1 MLSACAAFFL
11 AVLPARVA
19 GQDGGAAPVGEAS
32 ETKDRLSPE
41 RMAALVSVPMSI
53 VETDGLP
60 AGKAAFERLLAAAR
74 VAHGERSVEVADL
87 LTAFGVGLY
96 TFGQDSEDRRIGEAS
111 IAYLEAAIP
120 AYRAAFGDAHPEV
133 AVALNSYADVQSA
146 LHEND
151 PPQSAET
158 ALEEAYRIRLGAFGP
173 TNIETLASLR
183 YLARARGLPSRT
195 RGDPAR
201 IEAAAGLFRQLIA
214 RSSNDAQPRYLSAP
228 YGRTALARMCAR
240 NGMAGEA
247 REQLRLAAEQAARW
261 DETERCA
268 FVAGETAE
276 IESILAGEAVG
287 KRESILSR
295 LDALAGCSAP
305 EDDPAEERPAIS
317 SPA

>member
-1 MLSACAAFFL
+1 MLSACAAL
-11 AVLPARVA
+11 LLTIVPALVA
-19 GQDGGAAPVGEAS
+19 AQGGDAAPTGEVW
-32 ETKDRLSPE
+32 ETKNRLSPE
-41 RMAALVSVPMSI
+41 RMSELVSVPMSI
-53 VETDGLP
+53 VETRGLP

-74 VAHGERSVEVADL
+74 VAHGERSAAVADL

-96 TFGQDSEDRRIGEAS
+96 TFGLDSDDPRIREESAP
-111 IAYLEAAIP
+111 YFEAAVP

-133 AVALNSYADVQSA
+133 AVALNSYADVQQA
-146 LHEND
+146 LHEDD

-158 ALEEAYRIRLGAFGP
+158 ALEEAYRIRLSAFGP
-173 TNIETLASLR
+173 ANIETLASLR

-201 IEAAAGLFRQLIA
+201 IEAAAGLFRRLIA
-214 RSSNDAQPRYLSAP
+214 RSSNDAEPRYLSAP
-228 YGRTALARMCAR
+228 YGRTALARMYAR

-287 KRESILSR
+287 DRESVLSG
-295 LDALAGCSAP
+295 LDAPADCSAS
-305 EDDPAEERPAIS
+305 EDDPA